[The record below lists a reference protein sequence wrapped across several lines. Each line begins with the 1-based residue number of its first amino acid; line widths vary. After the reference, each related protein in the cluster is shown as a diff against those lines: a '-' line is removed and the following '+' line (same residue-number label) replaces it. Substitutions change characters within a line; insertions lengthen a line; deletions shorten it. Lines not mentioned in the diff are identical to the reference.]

1 MSAPTR
7 RRTRA
12 GVLSPADRVRWQGLV
27 RMKAGATAL
36 LLVAAVVYLLA
47 RRAGGHGW
55 VGYLEAAA
63 EAGMVGGLADWF
75 AVTALFRHPLGL
87 PIPHTAIIPTR
98 KDALGR
104 NLSDFVGT
112 NFLSEQVVRER
123 LRNAEVPRRLGRWLA
138 EPEHAARVTAE
149 LARALR
155 GAVDVLRDED
165 LRAVL
170 EPVVLRRLAAL
181 PVGPTLG
188 RLLAKVVAD
197 KAHHRLVDLVAAAV
211 DDWLLANR
219 EQVIDLVARQAPV
232 WSPEF
237 VDRAV
242 AARIYAELARVSA
255 EVRAQPEHAIR
266 QALDRLLAR
275 FADDLSN
282 DPATIERASGVL
294 ESLLAQ
300 PEVRRAFGDVI
311 SAGRRLLLEM
321 VDDPDGEL
329 RTRLSGA
336 LADLGR
342 RLDTDDA
349 LRARVDAIVAD
360 AAGYVVTHYRDELTR
375 TITDTVERWDGVE
388 TARKVELAVGR
399 DLQFIRI
406 NGTVVGALAGVIIH
420 AVGTLVS

>member
-1 MSAPTR
+1 
-7 RRTRA
+7 
-12 GVLSPADRVRWQGLV
+12 
-27 RMKAGATAL
+27 MKVGASAL
-36 LLVAAVVYLLA
+36 LLLAAVVYVLA

-55 VGYLEAAA
+55 VGYVQAAA

-75 AVTALFRHPLGL
+75 AVTALFRHPLAL

-123 LRNAEVPRRLGRWLA
+123 LRNAEVPRRLGSWLA

-149 LARALR
+149 LSRALH

-219 EQVIDLVARQAPV
+219 EQVIDLVARQAPA

-242 AARIYAELARVSA
+242 ATRVYGELTRVSA

-342 RLDTDDA
+342 RLDTDEV

-420 AVGTLVS
+420 AVGNLVA

>member
-1 MSAPTR
+1 
-7 RRTRA
+7 
-12 GVLSPADRVRWQGLV
+12 
-27 RMKAGATAL
+27 MKAGATAL
-36 LLVAAVVYLLA
+36 LLIAAVVYVLA

-55 VGYLEAAA
+55 VGYVEAAA

-123 LRNAEVPRRLGRWLA
+123 LRNADVARRVGRWLA
-138 EPEHAARVTAE
+138 EPDHAARVTAE

-188 RLLAKVVAD
+188 RLLAQVVAD
-197 KAHHRLVDLVAAAV
+197 KAHHRLVDLVVAAV
-211 DDWLLANR
+211 DDWLAANR
-219 EQVIDLVARQAPV
+219 EQVIDLVARQAPA

-242 AARIYAELARVSA
+242 ATRIYAELARVSA

-329 RTRLSGA
+329 RARLSGA

-342 RLDTDDA
+342 RLDTDDV

>member
-1 MSAPTR
+1 
-7 RRTRA
+7 
-12 GVLSPADRVRWQGLV
+12 
-27 RMKAGATAL
+27 MKVGASAL
-36 LLVAAVVYLLA
+36 LLLAAVVYVLA

-55 VGYLEAAA
+55 VGYVQAAA

-123 LRNAEVPRRLGRWLA
+123 LRNAEVPRRLGSWLA

-219 EQVIDLVARQAPV
+219 EQVIDLVARQAPA

-242 AARIYAELARVSA
+242 ATRVYTELARVSA

-342 RLDTDDA
+342 RLDTDEV

-420 AVGTLVS
+420 AVGNLVT

>member
-1 MSAPTR
+1 
-7 RRTRA
+7 
-12 GVLSPADRVRWQGLV
+12 
-27 RMKAGATAL
+27 MKVGASAL
-36 LLVAAVVYLLA
+36 LLLAAVVYVLA

-55 VGYLEAAA
+55 VGYVQAAA

-75 AVTALFRHPLGL
+75 AVTALFRHPLAL

-123 LRNAEVPRRLGRWLA
+123 LRNAEVPRRLGSWLA

-149 LARALR
+149 LSRALH

-219 EQVIDLVARQAPV
+219 EQVIDLVARQAPA

-242 AARIYAELARVSA
+242 ATRVYGELTRVSA

-300 PEVRRAFGDVI
+300 SEVRRAFGDVI
-311 SAGRRLLLEM
+311 SAGRRVLLEM

-342 RLDTDDA
+342 RLDTDEV

-420 AVGTLVS
+420 AVGNLVT

>member
-1 MSAPTR
+1 
-7 RRTRA
+7 
-12 GVLSPADRVRWQGLV
+12 
-27 RMKAGATAL
+27 MKVGASAL
-36 LLVAAVVYLLA
+36 LLLAAVVYVLA

-55 VGYLEAAA
+55 VGYVQAAA

-75 AVTALFRHPLGL
+75 AVTALFRHPLAL

-123 LRNAEVPRRLGRWLA
+123 LRNAEVPRRLGSWLA

-149 LARALR
+149 LSRALR

-219 EQVIDLVARQAPV
+219 EQVIDLVARQAPA

-242 AARIYAELARVSA
+242 ATRVYAELTRVSA

-311 SAGRRLLLEM
+311 SAGRRVLLEM

-329 RTRLSGA
+329 RTRLTGA

-342 RLDTDDA
+342 RLDTDEV

-420 AVGTLVS
+420 AVGNLVT